1 MEIPTL
7 VLLVVVAVLIIAFAL
22 TVWGLSRR
30 NRRVNDELRR
40 RYADEESSL
49 VERQASATRELQSTH
64 DETLAGLTARH
75 DTETKQR
82 LDAHAEQVRT
92 LTAEARRRDRQRGG
106 LPAPRRPRSA
116 LGARV
121 P

>member
-7 VLLVVVAVLIIAFAL
+7 ILLVVVAVLVIAFAL

-30 NRRVNDELRR
+30 NRRANDELRR

-49 VERQASATRELQSTH
+49 VERQATVMRELQSTH

-75 DTETKQR
+75 DTETKER
-82 LDAHAEQVRT
+82 IDAHAEQ
-92 LTAEARRRDRQRGG
+92 L
-106 LPAPRRPRSA
+106 LS
-116 LGARV
+116 LIHI
-121 P
+121 